1 MIVVDSSVWINQLRK
16 VVTPKTS
23 MLRRQL
29 RSSDILVGDLILME
43 VLQGCRTDTEADG
56 IETILLQFELADM
69 VGEELARQAAHNYR
83 HLRQRGITIRSPIDV
98 MIATYCMDR
107 GYALLTE
114 DRDFK
119 PMAQHLGLRL
129 IE

>member
-1 MIVVDSSVWINQLRK
+1 MVLMQQLEP
-16 VVTPKTS
+16 TE
-23 MLRRQL
+23 
-29 RSSDILVGDLILME
+29 IIVGDLVLAE
-43 VLQGCRTDTEADG
+43 VLQGCKTELEAERTERLLRRFDTDEMLGMEA
-56 IETILLQFELADM
+56 
-69 VGEELARQAAHNYR
+69 ARQAARNYR

-98 MIATYCMDR
+98 KIATYCMDR
-107 GYALLTE
+107 NYALLTE

>member
-1 MIVVDSSVWINQLRK
+1 MVLMQELEPTEII
-16 VVTPKTS
+16 
-23 MLRRQL
+23 
-29 RSSDILVGDLILME
+29 VGDLVLAE
-43 VLQGCRTDTEADG
+43 VLQGCKTELEADRT
-56 IETILLQFELADM
+56 ERLLRRFDTDDM
-69 VGEELARQAAHNYR
+69 LGMEAARQAARNYR

-98 MIATYCMDR
+98 MIATYCINR